1 MLIDP
6 LSTQK
11 NLLAFS
17 GGVDSTSLFFI
28 LLENN
33 IPFDMAIVNYK
44 LREQSE
50 LEVKYALDLAQKYNK
65 ICYVKEYNRDKF
77 SEKDARDFRYDFFDE
92 IIENEAYETL
102 ITAHQL
108 NDKLE
113 WFMMQLAR
121 GAGVVELIGLE
132 KYSQRKSYQVFRPL
146 LKYAKDDLEAYL
158 QKNNIEYFI
167 DETNSDPKYK
177 RNFFR
182 EKFSN
187 DFIKHYKEGVKK
199 SFDYLHND
207 IDTISNLFSSI
218 KYKELLIGDFK
229 VDDINVKLRF
239 IDKELKKRG
248 ILLSKNTKDEIIKQ
262 NSIVLSH
269 KYAVVIENNKVY
281 ISPYTKV
288 QMDKKF
294 KEWCRV
300 KKIPHN
306 IRPYLFLLDLKQ
318 LEQLF

>member
-1 MLIDP
+1 MLIDS
-6 LSTQK
+6 LNTQK

-28 LLENN
+28 LLENS
-33 IPFDMAIVNYK
+33 IPFDIAIVNYK

-65 ICYVKEYNRDKF
+65 ICYVKEYDRDKF

-92 IIENEAYETL
+92 IIENEVYETL

-121 GAGVVELIGLE
+121 GAGTVELIGLE
-132 KYSQRKSYQVFRPL
+132 EYSQRKSYQVFRPL
-146 LKYAKDDLEAYL
+146 LKYTKDELESYL
-158 QKNNIEYFI
+158 KENNIEYFV

-187 DFIKHYKEGVKK
+187 DFIKYYKEGVKK
-199 SFDYLHND
+199 SFEYLQND
-207 IDTISNLFSSI
+207 IYTINNLFSSTE
-218 KYKELLIGDFK
+218 YKELLIGDFK
-229 VDDINVKLRF
+229 VEDINVKLRF
-239 IDKELKKRG
+239 IDKELKKKG
-248 ILLSKNTKDEIIKQ
+248 VLLSKDTKNEIMKQ
-262 NSIVLSH
+262 NSIVISH
-269 KYAVVIENNKVY
+269 KYSVAIKNNKVY
-281 ISPYTKV
+281 IAPYTKV

-300 KKIPHN
+300 KRIPQN
-306 IRPYLFLLDLKQ
+306 IRPYLSLLDMEQ
-318 LEQLF
+318 LEKLF